1 MISLLLQ
8 CVSSGVLEPNL
19 QARVPGPPQSP
30 DVSSDNGF
38 VFIVVSFYLQVFL
51 FVCFCFL
58 LQQKNGLEVLGGN
71 VTNSLKKI

>member
-8 CVSSGVLEPNL
+8 CVSSGVLEQNL
-19 QARVPGPPQSP
+19 QAQVPGSPQSP

-38 VFIVVSFYLQVFL
+38 VLLLSFYLQVFL

-71 VTNSLKKI
+71 VTNSLKKF

>member
-8 CVSSGVLEPNL
+8 CVSSGVLEQNL
-19 QARVPGPPQSP
+19 QAQVPGSPQSP

-38 VFIVVSFYLQVFL
+38 VLLLCLFIYRFFL

-71 VTNSLKKI
+71 VTNSLKKF

>member
-19 QARVPGPPQSP
+19 QAQVPRPPQSP

-38 VFIVVSFYLQVFL
+38 VFIVVSFYLQVFF
-51 FVCFCFL
+51 FVCLFL
-58 LQQKNGLEVLGGN
+58 FSVATEKWLG
-71 VTNSLKKI
+71 SLRW